1 MGKREVNKRQS
12 VAEMGNEPRSSDSG
26 AAPTGH
32 RCPRDLP
39 AAGKPLWKEVRSCV
53 DKQDLSRDCI
63 TQLGAWDEVFFSWAS
78 LRTASVPLRKMTV
91 GEQHAG
97 LSAQSEF
104 TPSDGTASIVASHK
118 STLDQ
123 LLELTS
129 S

>member
-12 VAEMGNEPRSSDSG
+12 VAEMGNEPGSSDSG

-63 TQLGAWDEVFFSWAS
+63 TQLGAWDEVFFFLGIPAHS
-78 LRTASVPLRKMTV
+78 LGSPPQNDRGRAARRT
-91 GEQHAG
+91 EHA
-97 LSAQSEF
+97 
-104 TPSDGTASIVASHK
+104 D
-118 STLDQ
+118 
-123 LLELTS
+123 
-129 S
+129 